1 MNAIADTWY
10 LFVRNLRISFRVPF
24 IWVMAVIQPLLWLL
38 LFSQLFKTIVTIPG
52 FPYDSYL
59 AYLAPG
65 IILMTA
71 LFGATFS
78 GMGTLVDIDLGY
90 LDKMLVTPVSRNAIM
105 LGRMGGDVV
114 RVVVQAIIIVLIAL
128 AMGTGFATG
137 FAGFITAILLIALL
151 VIGFAG
157 LSNILAL
164 RIRDHQ
170 LFIMV
175 INFITLPVMFLSDAM
190 MPMQLLPSWLQTVAK
205 YNPVTYAA
213 DGIRTLM
220 NTGFDG
226 ILLAKAFLILGGVAL
241 VMMGIAT
248 IMFRRRM
255 V

>member
-10 LFVRNLRISFRVPF
+10 LFVRNLRNSFRVRF
-24 IWVMAVIQPLLWLL
+24 IWVMAVIQPLIWLL
-38 LFSQLFKTIVTIPG
+38 LFSQLFKTIVDIPG
-52 FPYDSYL
+52 FPYDNYL

-114 RVVVQAIIIVLIAL
+114 RVVVQAMIIVLVAL
-128 AMGTGFATG
+128 AMGVGFSTG
-137 FAGFITAILLIALL
+137 FAGFITAMLLIALL

-175 INFITLPVMFLSDAM
+175 INFITLPLMFLSDAM
-190 MPMQLLPSWLQTVAK
+190 MPMELLPGWIQTVAE

-213 DGIRTLM
+213 DGVRTLM

-226 ILLAKAFLILGGVAL
+226 VLLGKAFLVLGGVAL

-248 IMFRRRM
+248 IMFRRRL

>member
-24 IWVMAVIQPLLWLL
+24 IWVMAVLQPLLWLL

-137 FAGFITAILLIALL
+137 FPGFITAILLIALL

-175 INFITLPVMFLSDAM
+175 INFLTLPLMFLSDAM
-190 MPMQLLPSWLQTVAK
+190 MPMQLLPGWIQTVAK

-213 DGIRTLM
+213 DGIRSLM
-220 NTGFDG
+220 TTGFDG
-226 ILLAKAFLILGGVAL
+226 VVLVKSFLILGGLAL
-241 VMMGIAT
+241 AMMGIAT
-248 IMFRRRM
+248 ILFRRRL

>member
-1 MNAIADTWY
+1 MNAIVDTWY
-10 LFVRNLRISFRVPF
+10 LFIRNLRNSFRVPF
-24 IWVMAVIQPLLWLL
+24 IWVMALVQPIIWLL
-38 LFSQLFKTIVTIPG
+38 LFAQLFKNLVNIPG
-52 FPYDSYL
+52 FPYNSYL

-65 IILMTA
+65 VILMTS

-114 RVVVQAIIIVLIAL
+114 RVVIQAIIIVLIAL
-128 AMGTGFATG
+128 AMGVGFASG
-137 FAGFITAILLIALL
+137 FGGFITAILLIALM

-175 INFITLPVMFLSDAM
+175 INFITLPLMFLSDAM
-190 MPMQLLPSWLQTVAK
+190 MPMQMLPSWLQTVAK
-205 YNPVTYAA
+205 YNPITYAA
-213 DGIRTLM
+213 DGIRSLM

-226 ILLAKAFLILGGVAL
+226 IVLGKAFLVLGGVAL

-248 IMFRRRM
+248 IMFRRRL

>member
-1 MNAIADTWY
+1 MDAMLDTWY
-10 LFVRNLRISFRVPF
+10 LFIRNLRNSVRVPMV
-24 IWVMAVIQPLLWLL
+24 WGMSLVQPIIWLL
-38 LFSQLFKTIVTIPG
+38 LFSQLFKNVAAIPG
-52 FPYDSYL
+52 FPTENYL
-59 AYLAPG
+59 AFLAPG
-65 IILMTA
+65 IIVMTS

-90 LDKMLVTPVSRNAIM
+90 LDKMLVTPVNRNAIIM
-105 LGRMGGDVV
+105 GRIGGDVI
-114 RVVVQAIIIVLIAL
+114 RVVVQTIIIVLLAL
-128 AMGTGFATG
+128 AMGAGFTTG
-137 FAGFITAILLIALL
+137 FAGFVTAMVIVVLM

-164 RIRDHQ
+164 RVRNHQ

-175 INFITLPVMFLSDAM
+175 INFFTLPLVFLSSAM
-190 MPMQLLPSWLQTVAK
+190 MPMEMLPGWLQAIAK

-220 NTGFDG
+220 TTGFDG
-226 ILLAKAFLILGGVAL
+226 AVLVKSFIILVGVAV

-248 IMFRRRM
+248 ILFRRRL

>member
-10 LFVRNLRISFRVPF
+10 LFVRNLRNSFRVPF
-24 IWVMAVIQPLLWLL
+24 IWVMAVIQPLIWLL
-38 LFSQLFKTIVTIPG
+38 LFSQLFKTIVDIPG
-52 FPYDSYL
+52 FPYENYL

-65 IILMTA
+65 IILMTS

-128 AMGTGFATG
+128 AMGVGFVTG

-175 INFITLPVMFLSDAM
+175 INFITLPLMFLSDAM
-190 MPMQLLPSWLQTVAK
+190 MPMELLPSWLQTVAK

-213 DGIRTLM
+213 DGVRTLM

-226 ILLAKAFLILGGVAL
+226 VLLAKAFLVLGGVAL

-248 IMFRRRM
+248 IMFRRRL